1 MNLTELLTWI
11 WSVLNSP
18 AAITAIAGGLLWLLN
33 RMYTR
38 KPTWVRYEGTIIA
51 AIKAAEKAIP
61 DEVENKSLLRLNNA
75 LQYVLDLY
83 AKIEGKR
90 ADEATQAELAEGIQ
104 IIHAK
109 LEAAG
114 NLDKPTE
121 EATA

>member
-1 MNLTELLTWI
+1 MNFTELLIWI
-11 WSVLNSP
+11 WSILNSP

-61 DEVENKSLLRLNNA
+61 DDVENKSLLRLNNA
-75 LQYVLDLY
+75 LQTVLDLY

-90 ADEATQAELAEGIQ
+90 ADEATQAEMAEGIQ

-114 NLDKPTE
+114 NLDKPAE